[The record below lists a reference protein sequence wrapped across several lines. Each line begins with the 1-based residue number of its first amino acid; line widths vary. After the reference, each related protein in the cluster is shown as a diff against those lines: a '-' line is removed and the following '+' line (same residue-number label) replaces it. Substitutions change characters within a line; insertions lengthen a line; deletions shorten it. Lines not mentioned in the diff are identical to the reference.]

1 MVRTEAEEKQQ
12 EWEQAKT
19 QLDRAI
25 VLVSIADEDESR
37 RLCLEIDESWI
48 QLDRELQRVEKALL
62 QGLAQQ
68 ADVPL
73 DDRLICIECSH
84 ARIQSALD
92 QLPVK
97 YGSPEETTT
106 RRKELQVSNYPCSN
120 CQSKAQFIM
129 KNLIGV
135 LQFHRVAAERDI
147 RRWRFKSTPT
157 S

>member
-12 EWEQAKT
+12 EWVQAKT

-25 VLVSIADEDESR
+25 ALVSVVDEDENR
-37 RLCLEIDESWI
+37 RFCVEIDESWI
-48 QLDRELQRVEKALL
+48 QLDRELQCVEKALL

-68 ADVPL
+68 EDIPL
-73 DDRLICIECSH
+73 EDRLICIECSH

-106 RRKELQVSNYPCSN
+106 RRKELQVRI
-120 CQSKAQFIM
+120 FF
-129 KNLIGV
+129 V
-135 LQFHRVAAERDI
+135 LV
-147 RRWRFKSTPT
+147 
-157 S
+157 